1 MFKMLSRGKDNIRKK
16 WDLNETSRDC
26 NFWYEK
32 YTGWHFPGGS
42 VVKSLHFHCRGC
54 RFYPTWLATHLPP
67 PKKTKLDRIN
77 GRLDIVEERLVQVL
91 ITEAIQNETKKNFF
105 NEKSS
110 SDLWD
115 NFKQSYK
122 HWNVGIPKREGRG
135 RIRGKYLKK

>member
-1 MFKMLSRGKDNIRKK
+1 MFKMLSRGKDYIRKK

-54 RFYPTWLATHLPP
+54 RFYHTCLATHLPP
-67 PKKTKLDRIN
+67 QKNKLDKIN

-91 ITEAIQNETKKNFF
+91 VIEAIQNETKKIFLM
-105 NEKSS
+105 KRAAVIYGTTSS
-110 SDLWD
+110 NLINIGMLES
-115 NFKQSYK
+115 
-122 HWNVGIPKREGRG
+122 PKERAGGEYGG
-135 RIRGKYLKK
+135 NT